1 MSDVYVSYD
10 PYGRMGNRMFQFAFG
25 YILAKARNCQLYHEA
40 LPNFNIEDKHG
51 PPVDNITTTR
61 SMGNHK
67 VDFNKLISDPNTIIV
82 DSFLQRAEYFIKHRD
97 SLREAFKI
105 KKHGPTNKD
114 NLVVHVRETDYNQI
128 NRFLGYEF
136 YKAMIDSSGFTNV
149 RIVTD
154 NSNCDT
160 VQKLLADGCDLVSE
174 GYVDKFQLHSNE
186 RSFSDWLVLLLS
198 ENIALSQ
205 SSFSWWA
212 AFLGYHKKIIF
223 PYRSTG
229 EKQMWPIEPDKDDVD
244 LFFDLDNTN
253 TRFIYEYTL

>member
-10 PYGRMGNRMFQFAFG
+10 PAGRMGNRMFQFAFG
-25 YILAKARNCQLYHEA
+25 YILANARNCQLYHES
-40 LPNFNIEDKHG
+40 LPNFNIEGKYG

-82 DSFLQRAEYFIKHRD
+82 SFLQRAGYFKKHRD

-105 KKHGPTNKD
+105 KKHGPINKD

-128 NRFLGYEF
+128 NCFLGYEF

-212 AFLGYHKKIIF
+212 AFLGTHNKVIF
-223 PYRSTG
+223 PFS
-229 EKQMWPIEPDKDDVD
+229 EKANMWPINPGGDTPDP
-244 LFFDLDNTN
+244 FFDLDKTN
-253 TRFIYEYTL
+253 TKFIY

>member
-10 PYGRMGNRMFQFAFG
+10 PAGRMGNRMFQFAFG
-25 YILAKARNCQLYHEA
+25 YILAKARNCQLYHES
-40 LPNFNIEDKHG
+40 LPNFNIEGKYG

-82 DSFLQRAEYFIKHRD
+82 
-97 SLREAFKI
+97 
-105 KKHGPTNKD
+105 
-114 NLVVHVRETDYNQI
+114 RETDYNQI
-128 NRFLGYEF
+128 NCFLGYEF

-212 AFLGYHKKIIF
+212 AFLGTHNKVIF
-223 PYRSTG
+223 PFS
-229 EKQMWPIEPDKDDVD
+229 EKANMWPINPGGDTPDP
-244 LFFDLDNTN
+244 FFDLDKTN
-253 TRFIYEYTL
+253 TKFIY

>member
-40 LPNFNIEDKHG
+40 LPNFNIEDKYG
-51 PPVDNITTTR
+51 APVDNITTTR

-97 SLREAFKI
+97 SLRDAFNI
-105 KKHGPTNKD
+105 KELDTINKD
-114 NLVVHVRETDYNQI
+114 YLVVHIRETDYTLI
-128 NRFLGYEF
+128 DTFLGYDF
-136 YKAMIDSSGFTNV
+136 YKSLIDDSGFTKIK
-149 RIVTD
+149 IVTD
-154 NSNCDT
+154 NSDCDT
-160 VQKLLADGCDLVSE
+160 VKKLASE
-174 GYVDKFQLHSNE
+174 GCELVTEGNVDKFEFHSNK
-186 RSFSDWLVLLLS
+186 RSISDFKTLLYS

-205 SSFSWWA
+205 SSFSWMA

-223 PYRSTG
+223 PFST
-229 EKQMWPIEPDKDDVD
+229 KVDMWPIEPGKDDVD
-244 LFFDLDNTN
+244 LFFDFGNKCVK
-253 TRFIYEYTL
+253 YYA